1 MDSATDGRK
10 FGAIHFSYYCR
21 NATKADDAP
30 RDAHPLTL
38 KIVGKSRVNYTQMV
52 PYESKELR
60 MHEEEY
66 RNLCS
71 CFQALFEW
79 IEEKLRRFFPGLVK
93 KISVLASSLPGH
105 QDVPAYPF
113 SGFVLNINVAT
124 RVHRDGKDL
133 HACLVMPIG
142 EFTGGDL
149 VLVEP
154 GLVLPLRCGDLVFF
168 LSPEISHFNLHFKG
182 MRASLVC
189 HTDREGVVWSQ
200 TGNGWNGSSAFDDGG
215 VAG

>member
-1 MDSATDGRK
+1 MDSAADGRS

-21 NATKADDAP
+21 NATKADDTP

-38 KIVGKSRVNYTQMV
+38 KRADKSRVNYSQLV
-52 PYESKELR
+52 PYESKELQL
-60 MHEEEY
+60 HKPEY
-66 RNLCS
+66 RNLCN
-71 CFQALFEW
+71 CFQELFEW
-79 IEEKLRRFFPGLVK
+79 IEKKLRSFFPGLFQ
-93 KISVLASSLPGH
+93 KISILASTLPGN

-133 HACLVMPIG
+133 LACLVLPIG
-142 EFTGGDL
+142 NFTGGDL
-149 VLVEP
+149 VLYEP
-154 GLVLPLRCGDLVFF
+154 GLVLPLRLGDLVFF
-168 LSPEISHFNLHFKG
+168 RSPEISHFNLHFCG
-182 MRASLVC
+182 VRASLVC

-215 VAG
+215 VAA